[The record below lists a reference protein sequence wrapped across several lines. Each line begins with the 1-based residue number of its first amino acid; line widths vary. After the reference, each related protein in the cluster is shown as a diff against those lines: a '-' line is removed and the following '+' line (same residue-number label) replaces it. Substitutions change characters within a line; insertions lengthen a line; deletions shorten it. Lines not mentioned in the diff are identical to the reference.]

1 MEVDFPKIA
10 TTSIRL
16 QKKCRGM
23 CELIK
28 LNVVGDYRAEGW
40 NDGLFHFE

>member
-1 MEVDFPKIA
+1 
-10 TTSIRL
+10 
-16 QKKCRGM
+16 M

-40 NDGLFHFE
+40 NDGLFHFEWLSAKNTTAPLAE